1 MNHSEPLLPPTPDRP
16 YILELDRITK
26 RFESVTAVDDVSLE
40 VRQGEFLTLL
50 GPSGCGKTT
59 ILRMIAGFETPT
71 RGAIRIDQR
80 PMAGIKPYDRP
91 IGIVFQNLA
100 LFPHMTV
107 GENIAFG
114 LEVQKLPRAEITAR
128 VTEALSIIGL
138 SGFEQRRV
146 QALSGGQRQRVALAR
161 AFVIRPSLLLLDEPL
176 GALDLKL
183 RRQLQLELKHIQRRI
198 GTTCVLVTHDQE
210 EALTMSDRIAV
221 MNHGRIE
228 QLGTAEEVYSRPR
241 SRFVAQFIGDT
252 NLLEGCVADR
262 DGAMARLALLGGQVM
277 MRLLLPDSMRAGDPA
292 LVSVRP
298 EAVLLGVAAASSPWH
313 VEGVIEECI
322 HVGAQIRCTLAIGE
336 TRMIATQTT
345 RAAETGRHEVGDRVT
360 LSWAADDVAI
370 LPSDAGG
377 GDRA

>member
-1 MNHSEPLLPPTPDRP
+1 
-16 YILELDRITK
+16 
-26 RFESVTAVDDVSLE
+26 
-40 VRQGEFLTLL
+40 
-50 GPSGCGKTT
+50 
-59 ILRMIAGFETPT
+59 
-71 RGAIRIDQR
+71 
-80 PMAGIKPYDRP
+80 
-91 IGIVFQNLA
+91 
-100 LFPHMTV
+100 
-107 GENIAFG
+107 
-114 LEVQKLPRAEITAR
+114 
-128 VTEALSIIGL
+128 
-138 SGFEQRRV
+138 
-146 QALSGGQRQRVALAR
+146 
-161 AFVIRPSLLLLDEPL
+161 
-176 GALDLKL
+176 
-183 RRQLQLELKHIQRRI
+183 
-198 GTTCVLVTHDQE
+198 
-210 EALTMSDRIAV
+210 MSDRIAV

>member
-1 MNHSEPLLPPTPDRP
+1 LPPAPAPP

-26 RFESVTAVDDVSLE
+26 RFETVTAVDDVSLQ

-59 ILRMIAGFETPT
+59 ILRMIAGFETPSS
-71 RGAIRIDQR
+71 GAIRIDQR
-80 PMAGIKPYDRP
+80 LMAGIKPYDRP

-100 LFPHMTV
+100 LFPHMTA

-114 LEVQKLPRAEITAR
+114 LEVQKLPRAEIAGR
-128 VTEALSIIGL
+128 VTEALGIIGL
-138 SGFEQRRV
+138 PGYEQRRV
-146 QALSGGQRQRVALAR
+146 HALSGGQRQRVALAR

-228 QLGTAEEVYSRPR
+228 QLGTAEEVYARPR

-252 NLLEGCVADR
+252 NLLEGRVAGR
-262 DGAMARLALLGGQVM
+262 DGALTRLSLLGGRIM
-277 MRLLLPDSMRAGDPA
+277 LRLVLPESARPGDAA

-298 EAVLLGVAAASSPWH
+298 EAVLLGPAAASSRWQ

-322 HVGAQIRCTLAIGE
+322 HVGAQIRSTVAIGE
-336 TRMIATQTT
+336 TRLIATQST
-345 RAAETGRHEVGDRVT
+345 RAAEADRHDVGEQVK
-360 LSWAADDVAI
+360 LSWAEDDVAI
-370 LPSDAGG
+370 LPEDAESR
-377 GDRA
+377 D